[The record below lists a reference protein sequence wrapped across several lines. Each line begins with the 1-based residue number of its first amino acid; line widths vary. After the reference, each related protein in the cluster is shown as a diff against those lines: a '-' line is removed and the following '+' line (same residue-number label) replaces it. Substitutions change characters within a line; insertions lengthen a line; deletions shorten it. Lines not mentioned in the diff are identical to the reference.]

1 MDKKGIES
9 FTLAQLS
16 KLIKR
21 NNPTGLDDDFI
32 IIGENLPNTELFKYP
47 CRVDAL
53 VAVICLEGELICNI
67 NLKEYRITTN
77 MMIINTPENIIQV
90 KDIGNRKFYGIAVSS
105 AFFEQSFLDARDMI
119 PLYMQIQKEPCF
131 HLSNED
137 TDIFCQFISLMQ
149 LICHTQER
157 SVTFYAEKLCITP
170 KYFSTLIKKQTGK
183 SAAQWIDDYVILEAK
198 NLLKFSGMSI
208 QEIAYHLNFSTQSFF
223 GKYFKHQTGLSPSE
237 YRSSE

>member
-149 LICHTQER
+149 LICHTQD
-157 SVTFYAEKLCITP
+157 TP
-170 KYFSTLIKKQTGK
+170 KKTATLLRLG
-183 SAAQWIDDYVILEAK
+183 SALMYKIHDTILA
-198 NLLKFSGMSI
+198 
-208 QEIAYHLNFSTQSFF
+208 HD
-223 GKYFKHQTGLSPSE
+223 
-237 YRSSE
+237 